1 MDRKELHRKLLD
13 NHGRPLKIK
22 FKNNFDVGRFSSPE
36 IDGVYLNEEAY
47 LTGVEYGEIVF
58 FNYPQSATVID
69 VIVSRLSKRQTRQI
83 DQGMAFIPAEQMEK
97 AINAEIVLPENID
110 FNNVLEI
117 IYDWGGFMNLKEKL
131 MEDHPQLSEMKIEQ
145 IIEESKEKVGRGAE
159 NAKRS

>member
-1 MDRKELHRKLLD
+1 MDTKELHRKLLD
-13 NHGRPLKIK
+13 NHGPLKIK
-22 FKNNFDVGRFSSPE
+22 FKNNFGVGRFSSPE

-47 LTGVEYGEIVF
+47 LARVEYGERVF
-58 FNYPQSATVID
+58 FNYPPSVTVID

-117 IYDWGGFMNLKEKL
+117 IYD
-131 MEDHPQLSEMKIEQ
+131 
-145 IIEESKEKVGRGAE
+145 
-159 NAKRS
+159 

>member
-22 FKNNFDVGRFSSPE
+22 FKNNFGVGRFSSPE

-47 LTGVEYGEIVF
+47 LARVEYGERVF
-58 FNYPQSATVID
+58 FKYPQSATVID

-117 IYDWGGFMNLKEKL
+117 IYD
-131 MEDHPQLSEMKIEQ
+131 
-145 IIEESKEKVGRGAE
+145 
-159 NAKRS
+159 